1 MENIPKLRFP
11 QYKDSW
17 TKTKLKEFV
26 VEMRG
31 GASLTPAD
39 ILTKGDYK
47 IIPKKAIQAG
57 GLIVL
62 DDNCNY
68 VTKDVFEKFEKNQI
82 DLTYILVV
90 LRDLVPS
97 GPSIGYVVK
106 NDKVEKGIL
115 AQGVYGIKLNK
126 NLQDSFLIQYS
137 NTPQYRTLM
146 KTIMVGS
153 TQVHIRNTTYLD
165 IDILHPSIEEQ
176 QKIADFLSEV
186 DNIITASEQEIESLK
201 MQKKGAMQKIFSQE
215 VRFKADDGSEYP
227 EWGNKA
233 LSAIGH
239 FYGGLSGK
247 TKEDFGKGTGKYITY
262 MNVYKNVFI
271 DNNTLELVEI
281 KDNEKQNKVEYGDL
295 LFTQSSETIEEV
307 GLTSVYL
314 FNDKPFLNSFCMG
327 FRLDNIEATFP
338 KYLGYLM
345 RTDFIRKQIMREGQ
359 GISRINLSGNRI
371 LNITIKIPKSLEEQQ
386 KIADFLSEFD
396 NAIEYAK
403 EELEV
408 WKNIKKGLLQQMFE

>member
-227 EWGNKA
+227 EWEEKA
-233 LSAIGH
+233 LQDIAKIKMGQSPDSSSYNDNLEGVPLIQGNADMLNRVTAPQKYTNSPTKLCEVGDLIMTVRAPVGYIGKSIYRACIGRGVCALTAYENSEYLYQYFMYIENTWKKIEQGSTFTAI
-239 FYGGLSGK
+239 SGK
-247 TKEDFGKGTGKYITY
+247 DLNKMKA
-262 MNVYKNVFI
+262 FI
-271 DNNTLELVEI
+271 
-281 KDNEKQNKVEYGDL
+281 
-295 LFTQSSETIEEV
+295 
-307 GLTSVYL
+307 
-314 FNDKPFLNSFCMG
+314 PC
-327 FRLDNIEATFP
+327 
-338 KYLGYLM
+338 
-345 RTDFIRKQIMREGQ
+345 
-359 GISRINLSGNRI
+359 
-371 LNITIKIPKSLEEQQ
+371 LEEQQ